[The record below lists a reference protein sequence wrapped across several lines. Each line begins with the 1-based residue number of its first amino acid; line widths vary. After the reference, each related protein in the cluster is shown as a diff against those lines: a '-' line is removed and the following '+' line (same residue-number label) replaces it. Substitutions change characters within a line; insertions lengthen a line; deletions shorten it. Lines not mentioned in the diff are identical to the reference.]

1 MSMNICGY
9 KFDGPFSVETTVV
22 PVNRAAVYVILYNSP
37 DGQCYIRDVG
47 VSNEQYWERNNYE
60 GTLFLYLRHMPSNE
74 GYTSKD
80 RQILER
86 KIRDYYNL
94 P

>member
-9 KFDGPFSVETTVV
+9 KFNGPFSVETTVV
-22 PVNRAAVYVILYNSP
+22 PVNRAAVYVIVYNAP
-37 DGQCYIRDVG
+37 DGQCYIKDVG
-47 VSNEQYWERNNYE
+47 ISNEQYWDRNND
-60 GTLFLYLRHMPSNE
+60 GTLSLYLRHMPSNE

-80 RQILER
+80 RQVLER
-86 KIRDYYNL
+86 KIRESYNL